1 MTDVQAELCREVHY
15 APDGFYVSGA
25 GGAREHIPFGR
36 ANLPL
41 LLPGWA
47 PVLLY
52 SGLSGLYL
60 LELCHAD
67 GRRATWF
74 LDESFARLGDSVL
87 NLPPALNETL
97 HAEARALQ
105 LDIWTQL
112 MLVPMPALRP
122 ATRAFFK
129 LNATTRTEVLE
140 SASKPDAP
148 EAEVVSLSA
157 WTEPTLRCE
166 WEGGEGVLQRARL
179 EAIIRAPIK
188 ERFIEA
194 CVTGAL
200 TWPSPIDGAPMRLLG
215 GLFLDD
221 FRFAYRMFDD
231 RAGLVVVIVV
241 TEHHARTIAV
251 FLPQAA
257 LIVVLDDR
265 DAGVLQVHF
274 RQLAPVLEHHLWNH
288 ALMLERYFGTEG
300 FTVASL
306 LRCQPGLHLGHQ
318 LWNELSPIDEL
329 VQAVPPER
337 RPFFLVPHATEGTEI
352 YGPLDV
358 LFPELAGRVLR
369 FDRGVADITS
379 EAYARHF
386 CVTRI
391 TDILVGAGLRSRVLA
406 FANISTSGRDA
417 CAAAESISIS
427 GLPIMLIGLRVENR
441 TLVDLPGFL
450 IGLIERTIA
459 RFGATVFVIDGHNR
473 RLEDQPDVM
482 FSSHGDYTATIQP
495 LDVER
500 KTVDAVMARFAGTK
514 AHIISNIGAPI
525 SSSLVWSSHSRMFF
539 AIWGAGLA
547 KYRWAANTPGFVISS
562 VWNLRHRSDMHIYD
576 AVQYMDAPTQLLFG
590 DPNCVTDRPDRRP
603 LVVVEGDQHPS
614 SYANFDVS
622 IEALWPQIEAFIEL
636 LKP

>member
-1 MTDVQAELCREVHY
+1 VHQ

-25 GGAREHIPFGR
+25 GGARDYLPFGR

-74 LDESFARLGDSVL
+74 LDKRFARLGDAVRD
-87 NLPPALNETL
+87 LPPAFNEMLRT
-97 HAEARALQ
+97 AVRALQ
-105 LDIWTQL
+105 SDIWSQL
-112 MLVPMPALRP
+112 MLVPMPALQP

-129 LNATTRTEVLE
+129 LNATTRTEVLALE
-140 SASKPDAP
+140 PDAP
-148 EAEVVSLSA
+148 DAAVVNVSA
-157 WTEPTLRCE
+157 WAEPTLRCE
-166 WEGGEGVLQRARL
+166 WEGGEGVLQQAHL
-179 EAIIRAPIK
+179 EAIIGASTK
-188 ERFIEA
+188 ERFTEA

-231 RAGLVVVIVV
+231 RAGLVVVILV

-257 LIVVLDDR
+257 LIVVLSDR
-265 DAGVLQVHF
+265 DARIVQVHF
-274 RQLAPVLEHHLWNH
+274 RQLVLMLKHHLWNH
-288 ALMLERYFGTEG
+288 ALVLERYFGTEN
-300 FTVASL
+300 FTFASL

-318 LWNELSPIDEL
+318 LWNELSPIDAL

-337 RPFFLVPHATEGTEI
+337 RPFFLVPNATEGTEI

-369 FDRGVADITS
+369 FDRGVAAIVS
-379 EAYARHF
+379 EAYARHL

-391 TDILVGAGLRSRVLA
+391 TGIRVGASLRCRVLA
-406 FANISTSGRDA
+406 FANSSASGRNA
-417 CAAAESISIS
+417 RAAAEAISVS

-450 IGLIERTIA
+450 IALIERTIA
-459 RFGATVFVIDGHNR
+459 RVGPTVFVIDGHNR
-473 RLEDQPDVM
+473 RLEDRPDAM
-482 FSSHGDYTATIQP
+482 LASHGDHTATISP

-500 KTVDAVMARFAGTK
+500 QVVSAITAHFAGTK
-514 AHIISNIGAPI
+514 AHIISNIGASI
-525 SSSLVWSSHSRMFF
+525 SGSLVWSSHSRLFF

-547 KYRWAANTPGFVISS
+547 KYRWAANTPGFVVSS
-562 VWNLRHRSDMHIYD
+562 AWNLRHRSDLHIYD
-576 AVQYMDAPTQLLFG
+576 AAQYMEAPTQLLFG
-590 DPNCVTDRPDRRP
+590 DPSCVTDQLDRRP

-622 IEALWPQIEAFIEL
+622 IEALWPQIEVFLES
-636 LKP
+636 LK